1 MTNTSLK
8 IEIDSLPMS
17 FQKEVADF
25 VAFLKMK
32 SKNKSTIKH
41 REFGYA
47 KGKIK
52 LSKDFD
58 EPTAFIFFKDEKLT
72 IKLADK
78 FEK

>member
-17 FQKEVADF
+17 LRKEVADF
-25 VAFLKMK
+25 VAFLKLK
-32 SKNKSTIKH
+32 SKNKTTLKH

-47 KGKIK
+47 KGKVQ

-58 EPTAFIFFKDEKLT
+58 EPLDIFQEY
-72 IKLADK
+72 I
-78 FEK
+78 

>member
-8 IEIDSLPMS
+8 IEIESLPIS
-17 FQKEVADF
+17 LRKEVADF

-32 SKNKSTIKH
+32 NKKNVRIKS

-58 EPTAFIFFKDEKLT
+58 EPLDIFKDY
-72 IKLADK
+72 I
-78 FEK
+78 